1 MQGRKTLLQVLKVT
15 VSVGLIVFLFY
26 KLSPARLLSQL
37 ESVRPEQLVVSVG
50 IFFASVVMG
59 AWQWH
64 LLLKAGGIV
73 LPFANTFKVY
83 FVGLF
88 FNNFLPAGVGG
99 DAVKIYDVSR
109 VGNDPHQV
117 FAVTLLDRV
126 IGIAGLCLLA
136 LAASLVLVAGPA
148 PRINHLPIYMVIF
161 AGCVAPVLALIMNR
175 RLSRGVRSLFGRITV
190 WGLGGRFDAV
200 FRHLGGYRRV
210 RMLLGQLT
218 GLAVAVQF
226 LRVVTHILVAQSLGI
241 VITWHDFIQFF
252 VFVPLLSLLMILP
265 ISINGLGVREGAGI
279 LLFTQIGF
287 SKEQALLMEL
297 ITYAIMVVVSLLG
310 GFFFLLRNVER
321 RRGSQPKEVS
331 NDV

>member
-1 MQGRKTLLQVLKVT
+1 VQGRKTLLQVLKVT

-161 AGCVAPVLALIMNR
+161 AGCIAPVLALIMNR
-175 RLSRGVRSLFGRITV
+175 RLSRGVRILFGRITV

-287 SKEQALLMEL
+287 SREQALLMEL